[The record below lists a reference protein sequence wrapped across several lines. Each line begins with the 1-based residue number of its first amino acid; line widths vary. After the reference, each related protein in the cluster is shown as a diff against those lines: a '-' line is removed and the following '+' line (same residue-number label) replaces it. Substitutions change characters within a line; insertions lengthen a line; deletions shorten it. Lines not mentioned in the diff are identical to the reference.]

1 MTKCE
6 LIEFRKRDSTSKSQS
21 FRRKTSKF
29 NENEWEVFGNLFDME
44 EPKKK
49 SFEDMDIPD
58 LIREYA
64 VNSDLLAHL
73 RDELDHYR

>member
-1 MTKCE
+1 M
-6 LIEFRKRDSTSKSQS
+6 
-21 FRRKTSKF
+21 
-29 NENEWEVFGNLFDME
+29 V

-49 SFEDMDIPD
+49 TFEDMDSPD

-73 RDELDHYR
+73 RDELDHFR

>member
-1 MTKCE
+1 M
-6 LIEFRKRDSTSKSQS
+6 
-21 FRRKTSKF
+21 
-29 NENEWEVFGNLFDME
+29 V

-49 SFEDMDIPD
+49 TFEDMDIPD

-73 RDELDHYR
+73 RDELDHFR